1 MKHIF
6 YILSSM
12 IVLGVLAVSCNLTE
26 DPQAQAGRAI
36 VFGDEAG
43 LRNFTY
49 GFYDY
54 LPDYSNAHRINITHD
69 HSAKMN
75 TGTYEQ
81 GAYTTNTSTSWSWSA
96 IRNVNYFIKYNTD
109 PNVAEEIRNNY
120 MGIARMFRA
129 YLYFDKLV
137 TYGAV
142 PWIDKPLD
150 PTDEDLYKTQDSRD
164 VIITHIMEDLDFAAE
179 NILEDKITP

>member
-81 GAYTTNTSTSWSWSA
+81 GAYTTNTSRPQLRRYGT
-96 IRNVNYFIKYNTD
+96 
-109 PNVAEEIRNNY
+109 
-120 MGIARMFRA
+120 ARALRG
-129 YLYFDKLV
+129 KQ
-137 TYGAV
+137 T
-142 PWIDKPLD
+142 PL
-150 PTDEDLYKTQDSRD
+150 LH
-164 VIITHIMEDLDFAAE
+164 V
-179 NILEDKITP
+179 

>member
-109 PNVAEEIRNNY
+109 PN
-120 MGIARMFRA
+120 
-129 YLYFDKLV
+129 
-137 TYGAV
+137 
-142 PWIDKPLD
+142 
-150 PTDEDLYKTQDSRD
+150 
-164 VIITHIMEDLDFAAE
+164 FAQ
-179 NILEDKITP
+179 